1 MIERIET
8 ILNSMGQRK
17 ILFIIGEHLSGKTK
31 LAKDCLAR
39 WFGQDADKHYVDVGL
54 YIKSK
59 VADGYLDTYRIYPE
73 EFREDAEGFFKQL
86 IEEVYKD
93 NKLIIFDHMEFLL
106 SEKYIGWI
114 RLLDRVTLK
123 DNTAIV
129 VVPSEYEKS
138 LPLLAYK
145 YLRVE

>member
-1 MIERIET
+1 MVERIET

-17 ILFIIGEHLSGKTK
+17 ILFIVGEHLSGKTK
-31 LAKDCLAR
+31 LVKDCLTR
-39 WFGQDADKHYVDVGL
+39 WFGQDADSHYVDVGL

-59 VADGYLDTYRIYPE
+59 VAEGYLDTYKIYPE

-86 IEEVYKD
+86 IEEMYKD
-93 NKLIIFDHMEFLL
+93 NRLVVFDHMEFLL

-114 RLLDRVTLK
+114 RLLDRVTVK

-129 VVPSEYEKS
+129 IVPSEYEKS